1 MFKTSVD
8 ICFNEINVVLGAAE
22 PEFGFILANGFDI
35 LFPDLSRKNFQVFP
49 AFKINKAI
57 GTIFEIEIEFFL
69 FVSNM
74 K

>member
-1 MFKTSVD
+1 MFKTGVD
-8 ICFNEINVVLGAAE
+8 ICFNEINVVLCAAE
-22 PEFGFILANGFDI
+22 PEFGFVPANGFDI

-49 AFKINKAI
+49 AFKVDETV
-57 GTIFEIEIEFFL
+57 GTILEIEIEFFL